1 MNINELDNYDLKD
14 AIRFHSRLNPG
25 LWNNREHI
33 KPEVREALLKIAD
46 DFREFLGVPDLQ
58 VKDITISGSNAAYT
72 YTPHSDIDLHLV
84 VEIPELYDPVY
95 RELFNAKKFQYN
107 EQHSIKVRNTDVELY
122 VQPSDEPVIS
132 QGEYSLKK
140 NFFDPSK
147 SSPPNNFMIKL
158 YMRMSHFD
166 SSQTKDDNRDSE

>member
-58 VKDITISGSNAAYT
+58 VKDITVSGSNASYS

-95 RELFNAKKFQYN
+95 RELFNAKSF
-107 EQHSIKVRNTDVELY
+107 NTTSKITYECATLMLNCMCN
-122 VQPSDEPVIS
+122 PLT
-132 QGEYSLKK
+132 SL
-140 NFFDPSK
+140 
-147 SSPPNNFMIKL
+147 
-158 YMRMSHFD
+158 
-166 SSQTKDDNRDSE
+166 